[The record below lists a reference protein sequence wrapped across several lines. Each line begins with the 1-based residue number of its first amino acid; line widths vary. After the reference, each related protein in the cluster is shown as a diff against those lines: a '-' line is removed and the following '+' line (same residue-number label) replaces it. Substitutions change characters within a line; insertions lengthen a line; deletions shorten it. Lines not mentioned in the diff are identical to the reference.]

1 MKKII
6 FTVIVLLNFS
16 CNNSNEISEQE
27 VKDTILGMFN
37 SFSVESNDKN
47 TFYNYV
53 TDDYVLYEM
62 GKEMNAAEFLE
73 FASTFNIIEDDW
85 EITNWNITIDKES
98 AHAHFKNKGR
108 FVTLNDG
115 KKTLLNYQWLES
127 AYLVKI
133 EDKLKIKFYFSDV
146 VNLSSEELK

>member
-85 EITNWNITIDKES
+85 EITNWNIIIDKES

-108 FVTLNDG
+108 FVTFNDG

>member
-146 VNLSSEELK
+146 VNLSSEEIK

>member
-146 VNLSSEELK
+146 INLSSEELK

>member
-6 FTVIVLLNFS
+6 FTVIVLLNLS

-85 EITNWNITIDKES
+85 EITNWNIIIDKES

-127 AYLVKI
+127 AFLVKI

>member
-98 AHAHFKNKGR
+98 AHAHFNNKGR

-127 AYLVKI
+127 AFLVKI

>member
-127 AYLVKI
+127 AFLVKI

>member
-115 KKTLLNYQWLES
+115 NKTLLNYQWLES

>member
-62 GKEMNAAEFLE
+62 GKEMNATEFLE

-133 EDKLKIKFYFSDV
+133 EDELKIKFYFSDV

>member
-62 GKEMNAAEFLE
+62 GKEMNASEFLE

-133 EDKLKIKFYFSDV
+133 EDELKIKFYFSDV

>member
-6 FTVIVLLNFS
+6 FTVIVLLNLS

-127 AYLVKI
+127 AFLVKI

>member
-98 AHAHFKNKGR
+98 AQAHFKNKGR
-108 FVTLNDG
+108 FITLNDG

>member
-62 GKEMNAAEFLE
+62 CKEMNA
-73 FASTFNIIEDDW
+73 
-85 EITNWNITIDKES
+85 
-98 AHAHFKNKGR
+98 
-108 FVTLNDG
+108 
-115 KKTLLNYQWLES
+115 
-127 AYLVKI
+127 
-133 EDKLKIKFYFSDV
+133 
-146 VNLSSEELK
+146 

>member
-53 TDDYVLYEM
+53 TDDYILYEM
-62 GKEMNAAEFLE
+62 GKEMNATEFLE

-133 EDKLKIKFYFSDV
+133 EDELKIKFYFSDV

>member
-6 FTVIVLLNFS
+6 FTVIVLLNLS